1 MSAAIN
7 DIINAPEIH
16 LRALVKQLL
25 MTGDYDNDEFRHKV
39 VAQIKHSYSLV
50 SSLEP
55 APPRSGNKRKA
66 DAVEDTNTQPDAKRR
81 MVDDVEFCQRCK
93 TAYFLS
99 RALETTCYYHPGEF
113 IGLSSYHSHAEMYR
127 ISERERR

>member
-1 MSAAIN
+1 MSATIN
-7 DIINAPEIH
+7 DIIKVPEIH

-25 MTGDYDNDEFRHKV
+25 TTGGYDDDEFRHKV

-55 APPRSGNKRKA
+55 APPRSDNKRKA
-66 DAVEDTNTQPDAKRR
+66 DAVEDTQPEPDAKRR

-93 TAYFLS
+93 NAYFLS
-99 RALETTCYYHPGEF
+99 RALETTCYYHPGGF
-113 IGLSSYHSHAEMYR
+113 IGVFRLPFPY
-127 ISERERR
+127 